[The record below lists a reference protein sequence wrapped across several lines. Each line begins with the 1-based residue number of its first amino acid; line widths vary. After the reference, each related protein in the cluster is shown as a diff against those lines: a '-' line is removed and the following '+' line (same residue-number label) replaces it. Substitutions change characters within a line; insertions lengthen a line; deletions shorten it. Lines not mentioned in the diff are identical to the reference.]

1 MGIHQNLRF
10 DENAP
15 VSQRIAAASHLARS
29 LLASDLSTQQ
39 RMAIDA
45 TVTMMLDD
53 RSPKV
58 RAAIAEIL
66 STSYYAPVH
75 IVSALAFDQPEVSG
89 FVLVR
94 SPLLSDAELIDRVA
108 LGGEVVQCLVAS
120 RAKLSYA
127 VSAAVGEVAE
137 ASACADLVNNSGA
150 VIAAVTFRR
159 IAERFGCESQ
169 VRNALLAHKALPAD
183 CRHLLV
189 VKLGEVLS
197 AMQLVRAA
205 IGDVRAGAVTR
216 DACMKASLCIAEV
229 CEADELPALVE
240 HLRLRGDI
248 TTGFVIRTVA
258 AGRIDFFA
266 AILVALSGM
275 QERRVLS
282 ILNDGREAALC
293 ALLRQAGLSAN
304 THRPLTAAIS
314 AWRQVANGQIDVGP
328 QIISKI
334 MYDISVDGSGGGMH
348 ADNDDLASLLR
359 SIHLEATRDNARLV
373 VNEYTMAIEAA

>member
-29 LLASDLSTQQ
+29 LLASDMSTPE
-39 RMAIDA
+39 RMATDA
-45 TVTMMLDD
+45 TVTLMLDD

-66 STSYYAPVH
+66 STSHYAPVH
-75 IVSALAFDQPEVSG
+75 IVSALACDQPEVSG

-108 LGGEVVQCLVAS
+108 LGGEVIQCLVAS

-127 VSAAVGEVAE
+127 VSAAIGEVAE
-137 ASACADLVNNSGA
+137 AAACADLVANSGA
-150 VIAAVTFRR
+150 AIATITFRR
-159 IAERFGCESQ
+159 IAERFGCESH
-169 VRNALLAHKALPAD
+169 VRNALLSHKALPAD

-216 DACMKASLCIAEV
+216 DACIKASLCIAEV
-229 CEADELPALVE
+229 CDADELPALVE

-266 AILVALSGM
+266 AILVGLSGM

-282 ILNDGREAALC
+282 ILNDGRDAALC
-293 ALLRQAGLSAN
+293 ALLRQAGLSAI

-328 QIISKI
+328 HMVSKI
-334 MYDISVDGSGGGMH
+334 MFDVFVGSSGGGMQ
-348 ADNDDLASLLR
+348 AANDDLASLLR
-359 SIHLEATRDNARLV
+359 SIHLEAARDNARVLV
-373 VNEYTMAIEAA
+373 SEYAIAIEAA